1 MCRAWPARG
10 SRSAGIRCEIRASC
24 RGRGEMG
31 AESGRRRGR
40 GALSLG
46 RGRSGSWAL
55 CGVRPASAPAARP
68 EGSAGPWGAP
78 PPPAVL
84 PGLGPLG
91 VRGQWEDGS
100 ENPGATPPGGPLL
113 SGKITGDLPSPA
125 LQNTWRKRNARES
138 WSPNFLALFLPQSL

>member
-78 PPPAVL
+78 PPPRSCRAWAPWGLEVSGKTARKIPERLLQEGRCSVGRLQETSLL
-84 PGLGPLG
+84 PRSKIPGERGMLGSPG
-91 VRGQWEDGS
+91 VRIS
-100 ENPGATPPGGPLL
+100 
-113 SGKITGDLPSPA
+113 
-125 LQNTWRKRNARES
+125 
-138 WSPNFLALFLPQSL
+138 